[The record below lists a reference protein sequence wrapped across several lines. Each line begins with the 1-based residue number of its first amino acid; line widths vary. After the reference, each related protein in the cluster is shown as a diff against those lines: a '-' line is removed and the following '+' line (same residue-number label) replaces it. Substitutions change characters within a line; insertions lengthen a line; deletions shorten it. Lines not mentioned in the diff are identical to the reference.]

1 MRDSAIRI
9 VGAAAAVAYA
19 VFIAWVSVSQ
29 PRSMAEVTGGLT
41 ASIGAYRIDEVA
53 FDDGLAFFRADKLVE
68 ARAAFARA
76 DPAMRDPLTQFYVAY
91 SYYRQGWGRLSS
103 DDDLFRQGIAAV
115 DRARAVAPDGR
126 IVVDDET
133 LGLRT
138 ADELRAELEAGITR
152 EMSDFNPLRVL
163 RERK

>member
-53 FDDGLAFFRADKLVE
+53 FDDGLAFFRVDKFVE